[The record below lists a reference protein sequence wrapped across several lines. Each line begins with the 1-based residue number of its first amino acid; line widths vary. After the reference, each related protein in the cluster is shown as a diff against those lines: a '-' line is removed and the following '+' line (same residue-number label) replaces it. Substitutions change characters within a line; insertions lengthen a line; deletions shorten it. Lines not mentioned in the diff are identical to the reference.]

1 MNKLTQMRFVTE
13 NYEVLQGLRMIPF
26 GLWFLA
32 MAWGEFTDIVFLQ
45 QGRLDYSFILL
56 LAVGGLYWLIGQY
69 YARSY
74 GQVTQLRRSLG
85 QKIMSAWPLLLF
97 VAGIVIDVWLML
109 PVSFLAITLSI
120 YFFVPFIQALPLVR
134 LHYALVGLVLLL
146 LSLMPLFV
154 GPSLKMQFFAPTGA
168 YFLLGLGLAL
178 VVAGILDHLWL
189 RNMMQPQQGA
199 V

>member
-13 NYEVLQGLRMIPF
+13 NYEMLQGLRMIPF
-26 GLWFLA
+26 GVWFLA
-32 MAWGEFTDIVFLQ
+32 MALGEFTDIGFLQ
-45 QGRLDYSFILL
+45 QGRLDYSLILL
-56 LAVGGLYWLIGQY
+56 LAVGGLYWWIGQY

-74 GQVTQLRRSLG
+74 GTVTHLPKSLG
-85 QKIMSAWPLLLF
+85 QKVMSVWPLLLF
-97 VAGIVIDVWLML
+97 VVGIVVDIWLML

-134 LHYALVGLVLLL
+134 IHYALAGLALLL
-146 LSLMPLFV
+146 LSFMPLFV

-178 VVAGILDHLWL
+178 MMAGILDHLWL
-189 RNMMQPQQGA
+189 RNMMQSHQGA
-199 V
+199 I